1 MRGED
6 VFSGTERRRVACL
19 CGVIHALVGEE
30 DDGLKLCR
38 CRRRRRGRRR
48 HDYSHLCLLHV
59 AGSSADGDALRKKL
73 CDDAATGVTS
83 GSDNEDLSVLGG
95 GERGS
100 LSGIAE

>member
-1 MRGED
+1 MREGE

-19 CGVIHALVGEE
+19 CGVIHALVGE

-38 CRRRRRGRRR
+38 CRRRRRRR

-59 AGSSADGDALRKKL
+59 AGSGADGDALRQKL